1 MIRRY
6 VAALTPLDGGAQ
18 PTHHDGYAMYAA
30 LLEAMG
36 GEGAERLH
44 NAADCSVSQYVVK
57 LEGRAESLWTVNLIG
72 AAAIELA
79 SPVIE
84 SMKSAELRTRGTK
97 LGVEVVSRQDAA
109 NLNDS
114 LQIPG
119 GDMDCGRFLL
129 RFVSPCGFRTNGE
142 YAIFPSVS
150 LILGSLRQRW
160 DAVFPFSPLN
170 DEEALAALE
179 AGVKI
184 TGYHLRGA
192 SFKLKGVSIPAF
204 SGVATMNARLS
215 PPMLRLL
222 RALLSF
228 GTFCGVGI
236 KTTLGMGGLEVK
248 ESPRPQ

>member
-1 MIRRY
+1 MFVFFPI
-6 VAALTPLDGGAQ
+6 
-18 PTHHDGYAMYAA
+18 
-30 LLEAMG
+30 
-36 GEGAERLH
+36 
-44 NAADCSVSQYVVK
+44 SQYVVK

-79 SPVIE
+79 APVIE
-84 SMKSAELRTRGTK
+84 SMKSAELRARGTK
-97 LGVEVVSRQDAA
+97 LRVEVVSRHDAA
-109 NLNDS
+109 NLNDI

-142 YAIFPSVS
+142 YAIFPSVP

-160 DAVFPFSPLN
+160 DAAFPFSPLN

-204 SGVATMNARLS
+204 SGAATLNARLS

-248 ESPRPQ
+248 ESPKRQ